1 MTNNC
6 RTFTC
11 KRNKTPTFAAVDNRM
26 MKGVKIV
33 TLLLLTVI
41 FATTTGLVSDGYN
54 ELISYSGSYT
64 NDILS
69 GSWTSIHKKL

>member
-1 MTNNC
+1 MLSGTGI
-6 RTFTC
+6 RTLDEISAC
-11 KRNKTPTFAAVDNRM
+11 ARDDNHM
-26 MKGVKIV
+26 MKGIKIV
-33 TLLLLTVI
+33 TLLPLSVI

-69 GSWTSIHKKL
+69 GKWTSIHKKL

>member
-1 MTNNC
+1 
-6 RTFTC
+6 
-11 KRNKTPTFAAVDNRM
+11 M
-26 MKGVKIV
+26 MKGIKIV
-33 TLLLLTVI
+33 TLLPLSVI

-69 GSWTSIHKKL
+69 GRWTSIHKKL